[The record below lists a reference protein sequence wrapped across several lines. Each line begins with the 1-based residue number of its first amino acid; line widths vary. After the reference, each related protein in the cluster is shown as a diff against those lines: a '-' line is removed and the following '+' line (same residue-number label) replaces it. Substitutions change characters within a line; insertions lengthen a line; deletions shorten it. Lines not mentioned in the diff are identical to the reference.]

1 MKSKKEHKR
10 VKQQNYDPSLTQKRL
25 RSLIDEWKEK
35 GISRVDI
42 AHSPELDCETS
53 TITKHCNGDRA
64 VNSRYIVGYAKYFG
78 VTTDYLLGLTNIKY
92 SSNTDF
98 DSIRISIDN
107 IQELITTITN
117 HHKELVSI
125 LSKLIE

>member
-25 RSLIDEWKEK
+25 RRLIDEWKEK
-35 GISRVDI
+35 GINRAEI
-42 AHSPELDCETS
+42 AKAPELHCDPS
-53 TITKHCNGDRA
+53 TITKHYNGDRDI
-64 VNSRYIVGYAKYFG
+64 NSKYIIGYAKYFG
-78 VTTDYLLGLTNIKY
+78 VTTDYLLGLTNIIY

-107 IQELITTITN
+107 IQELITTIKN